1 MFKKESYVIYDDSAL
16 DSDQIVDILKIRAGL
31 SYRFLQNWMKLNL
44 VTMILPSYT
53 FDKDDDGAVYMA
65 KILIINYIYLNVNNF
80 NYSLNDSMRQ
90 NFTSMIHLNL
100 LTVCYESL
108 QQKSASHSILNRP

>member
-16 DSDQIVDILKIRAGL
+16 DSDHVDILKIWAGL

-65 KILIINYIYLNVNNF
+65 K
-80 NYSLNDSMRQ
+80 S
-90 NFTSMIHLNL
+90 
-100 LTVCYESL
+100 
-108 QQKSASHSILNRP
+108 